1 MSELRRFQNARCND
15 KNLGYIFSGFTA
27 VVYTAGNRTPV
38 AQSTF
43 YHFIDLAR
51 FRRKERKGLEKQ
63 RVGAAVV
70 DILATGR
77 LVQKLTEVT
86 ACSPFTNQP
95 KYRHLHILIN
105 KYTNQPT
112 N

>member
-43 YHFIDLAR
+43 YHFIDLTR

-77 LVQKLTEVT
+77 LVQKLT

-95 KYRHLHILIN
+95 KYRHLHNLIN